1 MILQT
6 ALPGPAAKLP
16 LHLVAEINHRVI
28 NEYAEAI
35 SSLSLAAARVP
46 VPGARLALAE
56 AIDRLRAHAEAHRA
70 LLPPTD
76 GHVNLADYIGDLC
89 ASISR
94 ASLAERRAHLTV
106 ETDDIW
112 LPSPRA
118 WRIGLVIAELVRNA
132 ARHGLGGRSGAIT
145 VQLTQREGQILCG
158 VGDNGRCAK
167 SPRPGRGL
175 GLVQALAAELGG
187 SADWRFGDRGCVA
200 LLRVPSD
207 DVEPCPT
214 LSL

>member
-6 ALPGPAAKLP
+6 AVHGPAANLP
-16 LHLVAEINHRVI
+16 LHLVEEINHRVI

-46 VPGARLALAE
+46 APAARLALAE
-56 AIDRLRAHAEAHRA
+56 AIDRLRAHAETHRA

-94 ASLAERRAHLTV
+94 ASLAERSAHLTV

-112 LPSPRA
+112 LPSARA

-132 ARHGLGGRSGAIT
+132 ARHGLGGRSGAIR
-145 VQLTQREGQILCG
+145 VQLTQRDGQIFCG
-158 VGDNGRCAK
+158 VGDNGRCLQR
-167 SPRPGRGL
+167 PRPGRGL

-187 SADWRFGDRGCVA
+187 LADWRFGDSGCVA
-200 LLRVPSD
+200 LLQIPD
-207 DVEPCPT
+207 HDVEPSRT